1 MVKTV
6 VNTVSQ
12 VTAQI
17 LFNGAQEILGMDML
31 QKVMERLGHA
41 NISSQSVRHGDL
53 PVAEVGPFMRA
64 LEDIYG
70 KPGGQGLALRIGR
83 AAFQYGLKQYGEQ
96 AGLRTMQFRLLPAPR
111 RLESGL
117 HSLAQIIASEYASKI
132 SVTDEGAYWQWR
144 MTRQKAGQGCFL
156 IAGLL
161 QEFTAW
167 AGGGRFYRVM
177 ETECQARGSRACTY
191 HIEKRPID

>member
-17 LFNGAQEILGMDML
+17 LLDGAQEILGMEKM
-31 QKVMERLGHA
+31 QKVMERLGREH
-41 NISSQSVRHGDL
+41 ISSNNERGQAVSLTRI
-53 PVAEVGPFMRA
+53 GPFMRA

-70 KPGGQGLALRIGR
+70 KSGGRGLALRIGR
-83 AAFQYGLKQYGEQ
+83 AAFQYGLKQYGER
-96 AGLRTMQFRLLPAPR
+96 AGFRTIQYRLLPAPR
-111 RLESGL
+111 RLETGL
-117 HSLAQIIASEYASKI
+117 RSLAQIITSESACKI

-144 MTRQKAGQGCFL
+144 MSRQAAGQGRFL
-156 IAGLL
+156 VAGLL

-167 AGGGRFYRVM
+167 AGGGRYYRVM
-177 ETECQARGSRACTY
+177 EAECQAGGSQACTY